1 MRLFILVLT
10 LFSSAIMY
18 SQNSSSINGQLF
30 DAEFNNE
37 PLAFGTVSIKGSV
50 QKTTANLDGT
60 YSFQDIKPGKYVLVY
75 SFVGYK
81 TQERTVEVALDKTST
96 VNITME
102 MLKPSANIM
111 ATSESSDKDDVSLS
125 KTKA

>member
-1 MRLFILVLT
+1 MRLFIFVLM

-18 SQNSSSINGQLF
+18 SQNSSGINGQLF

-37 PLAFGTVSIKGSV
+37 PLAFVTVSTKGSE
-50 QKTTANLDGT
+50 QKTTADLDGT
-60 YSFQDIKPGKYVLVY
+60 YNFQDIKPGKYVLVY

-81 TQERTVEVALDKTST
+81 TQERTVEVTLDKTST
-96 VNITME
+96 INIKME

-111 ATSESSDKDDVSLS
+111 ATSESSVKDASLS

>member
-18 SQNSSSINGQLF
+18 SQNLSGINGQLF
-30 DAEFNNE
+30 DAENNNE
-37 PLAFGTVSIKGSV
+37 PLAFATVSIKGSV

-60 YSFQDIKPGKYVLVY
+60 YSLEDIKPGKYVLVY

-81 TQERTVEVALDKTST
+81 TQEKTVEVTLDKTSN
-96 VNITME
+96 VNIKME
-102 MLKPSANIM
+102 VLKPSVNIM
-111 ATSESSDKDDVSLS
+111 ATSESSVKDASIS
-125 KTKA
+125 QTKA